1 MASLCPSPWLP
12 LLIPVPSVQLLL
24 LLLLLMPAHPQN
36 LSWMQGDPFMG
47 GGSSGEDNPLG
58 QEDLRSEE
66 DSPGEAD
73 PPGEEDSPEVT
84 SKPGEDDF
92 LKLEDLPTVEAPE
105 ESQGHQNKAPREQK
119 GHGHSHWR
127 YGGNPPWPQV
137 SPACAGRFQSPIDI
151 RPELTA
157 FSGALRP
164 PQLQGFALPPRP
176 ELRLRNNG
184 HTVQLTLPPGLEMA
198 LGPGREYR
206 ALQLHLHWGT
216 SDRPGSEHSVDG
228 HHFPAEIHVV
238 HLSTAFSGVDEALGR
253 PGGLAVLAAFLQE
266 GPEENNAY
274 EQLLSHL
281 EEIAEEDSEVW
292 VPGLDVTA
300 LLPSDLSLYF
310 RYEGSLTTPPCAQG
324 VIWTVFNQTVRLSAK
339 QLHILSSSLWGS
351 QDSRLQLNFRATQP
365 LNGRMIE
372 ASFPVG
378 VDSHPEPVHTNS
390 CLAAGDILA
399 LVFGLLFALT
409 SIAFL
414 VQMGRHHRHRSG
426 TKDGISYSPAE
437 MAETGA

>member
-12 LLIPVPSVQLLL
+12 LLIPAPTVQLLL
-24 LLLLLMPAHPQN
+24 LLLLLVPAHPQK
-36 LSWMQGDPFMG
+36 LSWMQGDHSMG
-47 GGSSGEDNPLG
+47 GGSSGEDSPLG
-58 QEDLRSEE
+58 QEDLYSEE
-66 DSPGEAD
+66 D
-73 PPGEEDSPEVT
+73 PPGEEDSPEIT
-84 SKPGEDDF
+84 SKPEEDNS
-92 LKLEDLPTVEAPE
+92 LKLEDLPTVEAPGD
-105 ESQGHQNKAPREQK
+105 SQGHLSKAPGNKK
-119 GHGHSHWR
+119 GDGHIHWR

-157 FSGALRP
+157 FSRALRP

-281 EEIAEEDSEVW
+281 EEIAEEDSEIW
-292 VPGLDVTA
+292 VPGLDVSA
-300 LLPSDLSLYF
+300 LLPSDLSRYF

-339 QLHILSSSLWGS
+339 QLHILSSSLWES
-351 QDSRLQLNFRATQP
+351 HNSRLQLNFRATQP

-372 ASFPVG
+372 ASFPVE
-378 VDSHPEPVHTNS
+378 VDSHPEPVHMNSS

-399 LVFGLLFALT
+399 LVFGFLFAVT

-414 VQMGRHHRHRSG
+414 VQMGRQHRHRSR
-426 TKDGISYSPAE
+426 TKEGVSYSPPE